1 LEEKL
6 DEKTALL
13 IKFQRISMEVNMQSP
28 TKNEELSVALSEA
41 GGTQRFGDEKLWS
54 RKGVPP
60 FTT

>member
-1 LEEKL
+1 
-6 DEKTALL
+6 
-13 IKFQRISMEVNMQSP
+13 MEVNMQSP